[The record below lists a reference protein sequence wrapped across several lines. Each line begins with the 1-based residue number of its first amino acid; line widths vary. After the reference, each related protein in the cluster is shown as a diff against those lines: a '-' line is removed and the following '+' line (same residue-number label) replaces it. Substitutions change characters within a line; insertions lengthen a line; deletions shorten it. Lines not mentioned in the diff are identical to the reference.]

1 MGKVHGWR
9 IFKDVHQFKCICTVN
24 RALNATKYLFC
35 CVHKFW
41 SGILAGIVSGIVAAM
56 GQLIGCLGWALGR
69 LRVAAW
75 AAGPV
80 RGGASFDGPRGE
92 GVAEKEAGRA
102 GEGRLI
108 YHARSLAPLNIRTKP
123 VCCMPVLLPG
133 RCGIGEVHSY
143 WSIRM
148 CTGGTWV
155 RTAISA

>member
-9 IFKDVHQFKCICTVN
+9 IFKDVHQLKFICAVKW
-24 RALNATKYLFC
+24 ALNATKYLFC
-35 CVHKFW
+35 CVRQFR
-41 SGILAGIVSGIVAAM
+41 GGVLAGIVAAM
-56 GQLIGCLGWALGR
+56 GQLMGCRGWALER

-133 RCGIGEVHSY
+133 RCGIGAAHSY

-148 CTGGTWV
+148 CTGARGFV
-155 RTAISA
+155 

>member
-1 MGKVHGWR
+1 MGCR
-9 IFKDVHQFKCICTVN
+9 
-24 RALNATKYLFC
+24 
-35 CVHKFW
+35 
-41 SGILAGIVSGIVAAM
+41 
-56 GQLIGCLGWALGR
+56 GWALGR

-80 RGGASFDGPRGE
+80 RGWASFDGPRGE

-123 VCCMPVLLPG
+123 VCCMPVLLPE
-133 RCGIGEVHSY
+133 RCGIGAVHSY

-148 CTGGTWV
+148 CTVARGFV
-155 RTAISA
+155 